1 MTAHRERPVDLPRFS
16 VYAIELQDPR
26 ALGGPA
32 QVYVGSTAKSP
43 EERFAR
49 HLGGGPMAN
58 AKVRRYGAR
67 LRPDLTKRLGPYP
80 TRDAAERAET
90 RLRRR
95 LEERGW
101 RVFGGTGRK
110 LFADWID

>member
-1 MTAHRERPVDLPRFS
+1 MTTHRERPVDLPRFS
-16 VYAIELQDPR
+16 VYAIELQDTR

-58 AKVRRYGAR
+58 AKQKTVREPLMRMEEFISGAR
-67 LRPDLTKRLGPYP
+67 YHSP
-80 TRDAAERAET
+80 ET
-90 RLRRR
+90 
-95 LEERGW
+95 
-101 RVFGGTGRK
+101 
-110 LFADWID
+110 I